1 MYDIY
6 LTEVALFHCSWYCHI
21 KPVSETSLSPKYR
34 QNIVQHVQGKQL
46 PNLRLN
52 VCVSFARQ
60 QYWNS
65 SVCWASLDPR
75 LLNGL
80 GNSEGERENPVSVY
94 SKFFGL
100 VVMKVI
106 LTMFSQPAEGLIS
119 LLSAEFI
126 LTSFMEKGNIPDA

>member
-1 MYDIY
+1 M
-6 LTEVALFHCSWYCHI
+6 
-21 KPVSETSLSPKYR
+21 
-34 QNIVQHVQGKQL
+34 
-46 PNLRLN
+46 
-52 VCVSFARQ
+52 
-60 QYWNS
+60 
-65 SVCWASLDPR
+65 CWDSLDPQ
-75 LLNGL
+75 LLNKL
-80 GNSEGERENPVSVY
+80 GNREGERENPVSVY